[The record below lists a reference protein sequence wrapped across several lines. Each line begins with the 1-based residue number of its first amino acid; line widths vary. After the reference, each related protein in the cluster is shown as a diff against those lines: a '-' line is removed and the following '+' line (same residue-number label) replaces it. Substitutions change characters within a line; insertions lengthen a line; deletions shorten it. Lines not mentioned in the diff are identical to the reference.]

1 MKDGNTLLSPTA
13 QEAADRIRTLRTLT
27 QKTGIIARDE
37 QIKILF
43 ALTNTDLLA
52 VIDQVGGGFVG
63 AK

>member
-13 QEAADRIRTLRTLT
+13 QQAADRIRTLRTLT
-27 QKTGIIARDE
+27 QKTGIITRDE

-43 ALTNTDLLA
+43 ALDNTDLLA